1 MNSTRTTL
9 AAIIVLAGIA
19 VSGVATAQ
27 SPATPPAKTTAPAS
41 SAATSNEPSAA
52 TRVENWTQKQWNAAR
67 AEWAKDKAKW
77 AGCQKQSETQKL
89 SGRDNW
95 SFLYQCMTG

>member
-1 MNSTRTTL
+1 MNNIRTSL
-9 AAIIVLAGIA
+9 ATVIVLAGIA

-27 SPATPPAKTTAPAS
+27 SPAIPPAKTTEPAAS
-41 SAATSNEPSAA
+41 GATSNEPSMA

-77 AGCQKQSETQKL
+77 AGCQMQSETRKL
-89 SGRDNW
+89 SGRENW